1 MAAAVV
7 EVRGG
12 REERLLPAAILWAVE
27 LEPRQ
32 VAAAV
37 VEAVDVYDGGGGMS
51 GVETGSVHTGMGI
64 MQTVSHRGPLDQLS
78 RWPDSCKTRGGGGVF
93 LTATSGATPVT
104 GLHHNLRAA
113 AFWHGLGP
121 LPPPTPNHI
130 RAASH
135 DVGGGGQALP
145 FWTTGTDGKRACGP
159 DPPTWRGGGGFPT

>member
-1 MAAAVV
+1 MRSEAD
-7 EVRGG
+7 
-12 REERLLPAAILWAVE
+12 ERNDCCRLPFCGLWSLSLARSR
-27 LEPRQ
+27 RQ
-32 VAAAV
+32 SWRLWMCMM
-37 VEAVDVYDGGGGMS
+37 GGGGMS

-159 DPPTWRGGGGFPT
+159 DPPTWPGGGGFPT